1 MKKRKTAGCETLP
14 PTPLLVVTTIVAS
27 SPWPSE
33 VTAATLKTYSVDGV
47 RGYMTREVLSV
58 VVWPSSL
65 KLIYTS
71 SLDVH
76 FTTPE

>member
-1 MKKRKTAGCETLP
+1 MRAKSYLHYIP
-14 PTPLLVVTTIVAS
+14 PTCLLVVTPTVAS

-58 VVWPSSL
+58 VVCPCSL
-65 KLIYTS
+65 KLM
-71 SLDVH
+71 
-76 FTTPE
+76 

>member
-1 MKKRKTAGCETLP
+1 MRAKATYVYTLP
-14 PTPLLVVTTIVAS
+14 PTSLLVVTITTAS

-47 RGYMTREVLSV
+47 RGYMVREVLSV
-58 VVWPSSL
+58 VVWPCSL

-71 SLDVH
+71 SLDTQS
-76 FTTPE
+76 TTPE